1 VKQHIALW
9 RCKKMPAVTC
19 KYFTTVLDITKKDIE
34 TIEVGS
40 GITVEEF
47 LDQLI
52 VKYGEK
58 FGRHIY
64 AEGTLDGK
72 PYKTPNIYLNKSRIQ
87 WVQDFPDGLK
97 TKLKDGDIL
106 WLGLIIG
113 GGALQLQV

>member
-1 VKQHIALW
+1 
-9 RCKKMPAVTC
+9 MPAITC
-19 KYFTTVLDITKKDIE
+19 KYFTTVLDITKK
-34 TIEVGS
+34 EVEIVQVKDGL
-40 GITVEEF
+40 TVEQF

-52 VKYGEK
+52 TKYGDK

-64 AEGTLDGK
+64 AEGMLDGK

-97 TKLKDGDIL
+97 TRLKDGDVI

-113 GGALQLQV
+113 GGAQ